1 MDHHAV
7 DLIEK
12 LLDYVPENRLG
23 YLNINKLRQH
33 SYFDHVDFDR
43 ISHRRL
49 AVPNI
54 EVVIQS

>member
-1 MDHHAV
+1 M